1 MNIWENFNFKERT
14 GTSAYDLLVAQ
25 NNSFVA
31 KTGGLLSLVVE
42 SVNSSN
48 NEYLIYK
55 LYVVANTLGGYR
67 KHILDVKEDDRT
79 NYFPVYIS
87 SSLTDK
93 SMSFVTAMDFLTK
106 IEEMLTY
113 PTIKRTIEN
122 LYQQA
127 NENK

>member
-25 NNSFVA
+25 NDSFVA
-31 KTGGLLSLVVE
+31 KTGGVLSLAVE
-42 SVNSSN
+42 SINSSDH
-48 NEYLIYK
+48 LIYK
-55 LYVVANTLGGYR
+55 LYIVADTLGGYR
-67 KHILDVKEDDRT
+67 KHILDVKENDRT

-87 SSLTDK
+87 SSLTEK

-106 IEEMLTY
+106 LEEMLTS

-122 LYQQA
+122 LFQQA

>member
-25 NNSFVA
+25 NDSIEA
-31 KTGGLLSLVVE
+31 KTGGVLSLAVE
-42 SVNSSN
+42 SINSSDH
-48 NEYLIYK
+48 LIYK
-55 LYVVANTLGGYR
+55 LYIVADTLGGYR
-67 KHILDVKEDDRT
+67 KHILDVKENDRT

-87 SSLTDK
+87 SSLTEK

-106 IEEMLTY
+106 LEEMLTS

-122 LYQQA
+122 LFQQA